1 MFTEPQP
8 QPQQVKVVEQ
18 DVSMEVDVD
27 VFAMRGGEEYVHVP
41 ARVAHAPLAVVSGS
55 VELSHALG

>member
-1 MFTEPQP
+1 MGP
-8 QPQQVKVVEQ
+8 
-18 DVSMEVDVD
+18 DVDMDMDVD